1 MSSLYKQP
9 RRRDLRS
16 PAVKFS
22 EHRRLI
28 NKPLYSS
35 TAPGTVPRVVR
46 ISVVD
51 DDATDS
57 SGDESEEPRFRT
69 RVVKHVHE
77 IRFQEGVPEYP
88 APPKPETPAK
98 SREKRPNPTGDPRKF
113 RGVRQ
118 RPWGKWAAEIR
129 DPTRKTRIWLGTF
142 ETAEEAARVYD
153 RAAIKLRGPS
163 AQTNFPGPPPPPPP
177 PPPVK
182 VPEASVTSASGYD
195 SGREESP
202 SIRSPTSV
210 LRFQTRD
217 EAPEKQGK
225 TADSGE
231 NDRKPADQVMNFPA
245 FDGELEFDQW
255 ALNDFFSYEAP
266 KPMFFDDPPAMTFDD
281 VVGFSGPFDFG
292 LNGEDLLLMGDVDG
306 FLREDG
312 GMIF

>member
-1 MSSLYKQP
+1 MDSLHKPP
-9 RRRDLRS
+9 RRRGLRS

-22 EHRRLI
+22 ERRRII
-28 NKPLYSS
+28 NKSLYSS
-35 TAPGTVPRVVR
+35 MAPGTVPRVVR

-57 SGDESEEPRFRT
+57 SGDESEGPRFGT

-77 IRFQEGVPEYP
+77 IRFQQGVAEYS
-88 APPKPETPAK
+88 APLKTGILAK

-129 DPTRKTRIWLGTF
+129 DPIRKTRIWLGTF

-177 PPPVK
+177 VTL
-182 VPEASVTSASGYD
+182 PEASVTSASGYD
-195 SGREESP
+195 SGREETQ

-210 LRFQTRD
+210 LRFQTGD

-225 TADSGE
+225 TEDSGE
-231 NDRKPADQVMNFPA
+231 NDRKPADHVMDFPA

-266 KPMFFDDPPAMTFDD
+266 KPMFFDDLPATTFDD
-281 VVGFSGPFDFG
+281 VVGFSGPLDFG
-292 LNGEDLLLMGDVDG
+292 LNGEDPFLMGDVDG
-306 FLREDG
+306 YLREDG